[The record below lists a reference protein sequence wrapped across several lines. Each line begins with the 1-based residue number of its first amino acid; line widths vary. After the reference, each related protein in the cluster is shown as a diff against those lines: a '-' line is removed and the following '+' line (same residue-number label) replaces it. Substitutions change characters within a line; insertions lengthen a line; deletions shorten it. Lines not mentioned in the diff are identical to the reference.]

1 MKMIAI
7 LLHVTS
13 RMQYDVFRTNS
24 VIRMHFI
31 TTFDSFYTLFIF
43 IYLLREREHKITCQ
57 SLHLHVVNIFRH
69 GYQVFDICVAMS
81 NLLIRVLIN

>member
-31 TTFDSFYTLFIF
+31 TTFDSFYILFIF
-43 IYLLREREHKITCQ
+43 IYLLRERAQNYLSKPTSTCCEHLSTWLSSVRYLC
-57 SLHLHVVNIFRH
+57 SHV
-69 GYQVFDICVAMS
+69 
-81 NLLIRVLIN
+81 

>member
-31 TTFDSFYTLFIF
+31 TTFDSFYILFIF
-43 IYLLREREHKITCQ
+43 IYLLREREHKI
-57 SLHLHVVNIFRH
+57 
-69 GYQVFDICVAMS
+69 IC
-81 NLLIRVLIN
+81 